1 MSSEMK
7 KCEKC
12 GWIGH
17 KAKLSLCTNCETTY
31 YKCPNCG
38 SKTKLIKR
46 IS

>member
-12 GWIGH
+12 GWTGYN
-17 KAKLSLCTNCETTY
+17 AKLSLCFSCDTTY

-38 SKTKLIKR
+38 SKTKIIIR